1 MNPDWTYPAAASK
14 ELREF
19 YWDQE
24 IRHLLFDNNKRAP
37 QQPQSSPNKDDLSC
51 SRELI
56 KNIID
61 TVQKDSTWRDDK
73 LNRQVRIIYLNILFL
88 HAHGNQLLAPPTMLN
103 DPANKYCDRFTLP
116 NWANIVRLVVKAV
129 GPVLSD
135 CMHIYNDL
143 NFLVRHNNV
152 DSYHGT
158 IY

>member
-14 ELREF
+14 ELRDF

-24 IRHLLFDNNKRAP
+24 IRDLLFNNNRRAR
-37 QQPQSSPNKDDLSC
+37 QQSHASVNKDDLSC
-51 SRELI
+51 AQELI

-61 TVQKDSTWRDDK
+61 TVQNDSTWRDDK
-73 LNRQVRIIYLNILFL
+73 LNKQVRTVHINILFL
-88 HAHGNQLLAPPTMLN
+88 HAHKNQLLAPPTMLN

-116 NWANIVRLVVKAV
+116 NWANIVRLIVKTV

-135 CMHIYNDL
+135 SMHIYNDL
-143 NFLVRHNNV
+143 NFLVRLNGV
-152 DSYHGT
+152 DSYHGS